1 MKYFPLV
8 WAALWRRKPRTILTM
23 LSIVVAFLLYGL
35 LQGVLAAFTSGV
47 DIAGADRLITTG
59 KYSLTQMQPV
69 GFATQIAAVPGV
81 QKVAY
86 QSWFGGI
93 YQEEKNFFEQF
104 PSDVEPYLE
113 LYPEVMLPPDQ
124 KAAFLKTRTGAIVL
138 KKLADKY
145 GWKIG
150 DKIPIISTIWPQKN
164 GSSVWEFDL
173 VGIFDCK
180 DGPTRS
186 QHEYLLFHHE
196 YFEEAR
202 AFGQGTV
209 GWFVERVADPSKNA
223 EVARAIDGLFAN
235 SPNPTKTD
243 SEKAFNQGFVKQFGN
258 LKLILGWIMS
268 AVIFTLLMLTGNT
281 MMQSVRERI
290 PELAVL
296 KTLGYR
302 DHAVLV
308 LVLAEALLLC
318 CFAALL
324 GMGLAAWLGPIIGT
338 NVPMPGF
345 AGMKVDAGA
354 ALLGVAIAFGLAMA
368 IGLPPAL
375 RAMRLD
381 IVNALSGH

>member
-1 MKYFPLV
+1 MKFFPLV
-8 WAALWRRKPRTILTM
+8 WAALMRRKPRTILTM

-35 LQGVLAAFTSGV
+35 LQGVLAAFTAGV

-69 GFATQIAAVPGV
+69 GFANQIRSVPGV
-81 QKVAY
+81 KQVAY

-93 YQEEKNFFEQF
+93 YQEEKNFFAQF

-113 LYPEVMLPPDQ
+113 VYPEVLLPADQ
-124 KAAFLKTRTGAIVL
+124 KETFLRTRTGAIVL
-138 KKLADKY
+138 KRLADKY

-150 DKIPIISTIWPQKN
+150 DKVPIISTIWPKKD
-164 GSSVWEFDL
+164 GSNVWEFDL

-180 DGPTRS
+180 DGATRA

-202 AFGQGTV
+202 AFGAGTV
-209 GWFVERVADPSKNA
+209 GWFIERTADPAQNA
-223 EVARAIDGLFAN
+223 QISQSIDKLFAN

-258 LKLILGWIMS
+258 LQLILGGIMS

-296 KTLGYR
+296 KTLGYPDR
-302 DHAVLV
+302 LVLV
-308 LVLAEALLLC
+308 LVLVEALLLC
-318 CFAALL
+318 GFAAAL
-324 GMGLAAWLGPIIGT
+324 GMGLAGVLAPMIGNGLPI
-338 NVPMPGF
+338 PGF
-345 AGMKVDAGA
+345 AGMKMTTEAWIVGA
-354 ALLGVAIAFGLAMA
+354 AIAAGLSLAV
-368 IGLPPAL
+368 GLPPAL

-381 IVNALSGH
+381 IVSALTGH

>member
-1 MKYFPLV
+1 
-8 WAALWRRKPRTILTM
+8 M

-35 LQGVLAAFTSGV
+35 LQGVLQAFTAGI

-59 KYSLTQMQPV
+59 KYSLTQMQPI
-69 GFATQIAAVPGV
+69 GFGNQIRSVPGV
-81 QKVAY
+81 EQVAH

-93 YQEEKNFFEQF
+93 YQEEKNFFAQF
-104 PSDVEPYLE
+104 PSDVEPYLD
-113 LYPEVMLPPDQ
+113 LYPEVLLPADQ
-124 KAAFLKTRTGAIVL
+124 KETFLRTRTGAIVL
-138 KKLADKY
+138 KRLADKY
-145 GWKIG
+145 GWKVG
-150 DKIPIISTIWPQKN
+150 DKVPIISTIWPKKD

-180 DGPTRS
+180 DGATRS

-202 AFGQGTV
+202 AFGAGTV
-209 GWFVERVADPSKNA
+209 GWFIERTTDPARNA
-223 EVARAIDGLFAN
+223 EVSRSIDQLFAN

-258 LKLILGWIMS
+258 LQLILGGIMS

-296 KTLGYR
+296 KTLGYTDR
-302 DHAVLV
+302 TVLL
-308 LVLAEALLLC
+308 LVLAEALILC
-318 CFAALL
+318 GFAALL
-324 GMGLAAWLGPIIGT
+324 GMGLATVLAPMIGNGLPI
-338 NVPMPGF
+338 PGF
-345 AGMKVDAGA
+345 AGMKLTADAWII
-354 ALLGVAIAFGLAMA
+354 GVAIAGGLALA
-368 IGLPPAL
+368 VGLPPAL

-381 IVNALSGH
+381 IVTALMGH